1 MRPKSQGFTLIE
13 LMLVVVI
20 LGLTT
25 TVVMLSMPSMT
36 TQQQDETQLAQLA
49 NRLALFQEQAETEGQ
64 TLGLYMNEHH
74 YQFMTLKPQA
84 SGAAA
89 SMTGSGDTSENTA
102 PAWVLYTPPRWQ
114 TQGDFDAG
122 DEVQLSLSG
131 LTLDEDTTATSR
143 TADTV
148 GETSQVT
155 PQILILPGGEIT
167 PFMLTVTGHDKEQAQ
182 TQTLSVMEQGEITL
196 NGENPEGVSTETS
209 QSQGRSG
216 S

>member
-1 MRPKSQGFTLIE
+1 MRPKPRGFTLIE

-25 TVVMLSMPSMT
+25 SVVMLSMPSMT
-36 TQQQDETQLAQLA
+36 TQKQDETQLAQLA

-74 YQFMTLKPQA
+74 YQFMTLKPQV

-89 SMTGSGDTSENTA
+89 SMTGSGDTSEATA
-102 PAWVLYTPPRWQ
+102 PAWALYTHPRWQ
-114 TQGDFDAG
+114 TQGDFSPE

-131 LTLDEDTTATSR
+131 LTLDEDATATSR
-143 TADTV
+143 ATDTV
-148 GETSQVT
+148 DDASQVT

-167 PFMLTVTGHDKEQAQ
+167 PFTLAVTGHDGAHGK
-182 TQTLSVMEQGEITL
+182 TQTLSVTEQGDISL
-196 NGENPEGVSTETS
+196 NDNNPEGIRTEAS
-209 QSQGRSG
+209 RSQGRSG